1 MSTANGALT
10 PPPAPQHPE
19 PQNASPSAAKRKRST
34 SQANALTDRQQPA
47 QKSQPAQSDARTLK
61 ALLEDVLDILKSYD
75 TTPSILDQQ
84 VRSNGDRAVSGE
96 PTTKRTKLAQ
106 LPSAGASIAEK
117 VQADAYASLD
127 DLVADVESVCSQLL
141 ASINAQNASSEADT
155 KLITGTL
162 AFKKVL
168 KNIVIRETHRKAAAV
183 KAVEEEDDTVDDDDK
198 AETNGVIKKEPV
210 DEEVDSFSSSRAVL
224 TLFASAQGNKQL
236 FSSLQKPVK
245 VEGKT
250 KTEAVELDS
259 AVHVTLPLDESGLP
273 SMISTT
279 KIIPVHTED
288 AIGGKSKGPTF
299 GDVFGPPP
307 KFRDLKPPVPASQT
321 TNKGNTIT
329 WGQQD
334 LTLRTGRRGSSY
346 SSQKLTTGD
355 WLGYSGLDVEKEP
368 SSPSA
373 KRKQRDRALSTGEV
387 NPPLPDEEQAK
398 LDKARADAL
407 FRSIYSSFAPTHDD
421 GVAVVP
427 EETKNRVWWQK
438 VGEKR
443 FNEVFALDPALL
455 DAQPGEAME
464 GVTEENANE
473 DETFK
478 EAAEQF
484 EPEELKTS
492 EKSEQDKEDQEIDE
506 LLQEISELLETLHSY
521 QRIRHST
528 LAPSTRAPAG
538 QDTAVQPSAPST
550 DELDIYGMLKTQLSL
565 MVSQLPPY
573 AVAKLN
579 GDQLEDLNIS
589 KKLVIETKDYRGVME
604 EDQVS
609 KLAKSAA
616 IGATVGAPAVRP
628 PGAHY
633 PPANQYGRTPTAPQY
648 ASRPVGGPPSY
659 YPQQG
664 GPARTP
670 SIPRYP
676 SQGYQTPGAYAS
688 AAQRPSYGGPAYAQT
703 PRQPSYGAAASTY
716 GQAPHSYYRGPPAGY
731 GMAPSYY
738 QSTPQGAAQ
747 NRYMQPGSAYPPR
760 TQGAAPMYNYTA
772 TGSPQVRTAS
782 PLKQGQPGAGQ
793 TPYPQQ
799 RPPSGN
805 PYGTPAH
812 QQSQR
817 PSYYPHTPYGTSS
830 QPAQTLT
837 PSANASYHAS
847 IQAHARATLGVSAAQ
862 ANMARAS
869 SGTPQ
874 PPGSSGSGGQTQFGG
889 QSQGQG
895 QGSTTAVAS

>member
-1 MSTANGALT
+1 MSTANGART
-10 PPPAPQHPE
+10 PPPAPQHPGS
-19 PQNASPSAAKRKRST
+19 QNASPSAAKRKRST
-34 SQANALTDRQQPA
+34 SQANALADRDQSA
-47 QKSQPAQSDARTLK
+47 QKPQSAHADARPLK
-61 ALLEDVLDILKSYD
+61 ALLQDVLAILNSYD
-75 TTPSILDQQ
+75 TTPSILNHPL
-84 VRSNGDRAVSGE
+84 RSNGDRAVSGE

-106 LPSAGASIAEK
+106 PPPAGASIVDK
-117 VQADAYASLD
+117 VQADAYASLG

-141 ASINAQNASSEADT
+141 ASVNAQNASSEADT
-155 KLITGTL
+155 NLLTGAL
-162 AFKKVL
+162 ALKKVL
-168 KNIVIRETHRKAAAV
+168 KNIVIRETHRKATAV
-183 KAVEEEDDTVDDDDK
+183 KVTEDKDGAGDDDK
-198 AETNGVIKKEPV
+198 AETNGVVKKEPV
-210 DEEVDSFSSSRAVL
+210 DEEVDSFSGSRAVL

-236 FSSLQKPVK
+236 FSSLQRPVK
-245 VEGKT
+245 VEGKKT
-250 KTEAVELDS
+250 KAEPTELDS
-259 AVHVTLPLDESGLP
+259 GVDVTLPLDESGLP

-288 AIGGKSKGPTF
+288 AIGGKNKGPTF
-299 GDVFGPPP
+299 GEVFGPPP
-307 KFRDLKPPVPASQT
+307 KFRELKPPVPASQT
-321 TNKGNTIT
+321 ANKGNTVT
-329 WGQQD
+329 WGPQD
-334 LTLRTGRRGSSY
+334 LTLRTGRRGSAY
-346 SSQKLTTGD
+346 SSQKLTAGD

-398 LDKARADAL
+398 LDKAKADAL
-407 FRSIYSSFAPTHDD
+407 FRSVYSSFAPTRDD

-427 EETKNRVWWQK
+427 EETKNRIWWQK

-443 FNEVFALDPALL
+443 FNEVFAVDPALME
-455 DAQPGEAME
+455 AQPGEAME
-464 GVTEENANE
+464 GVTEELANE
-473 DETFK
+473 DEAFK

-484 EPEELKTS
+484 EPEEFNAP
-492 EKSEQDKEDQEIDE
+492 EKLGQEGANKETDE

-528 LAPSTRAPAG
+528 LAPATRAPAS
-538 QDTAVQPSAPST
+538 QETTVRPST
-550 DELDIYGMLKTQLSL
+550 PSSDELDIYGMLKMQLSL

-628 PGAHY
+628 PGY
-633 PPANQYGRTPTAPQY
+633 PPTGPYARTPSAPQY
-648 ASRPVGGPPSY
+648 ASRSVGTAPSY
-659 YPQQG
+659 YPQQQ
-664 GPARTP
+664 GPTRTP

-676 SQGYQTPGAYAS
+676 SQGFQTSGAYAS

-716 GQAPHSYYRGPPAGY
+716 GQTPHAYYRGPPAGY
-731 GMAPSYY
+731 GLGPSYY
-738 QSTPQGAAQ
+738 QSTPQGASQ

-782 PLKQGQPGAGQ
+782 PLKGQPGAGQ

-817 PSYYPHTPYGTSS
+817 PSYYPHTPYGTNS
-830 QPAQTLT
+830 QAAPPLT

-847 IQAHARATLGVSAAQ
+847 IQAHARATLGVSTAQ
-862 ANMARAS
+862 RATS
-869 SGTPQ
+869 DTPQ

-895 QGSTTAVAS
+895 QSSTTAVAS

>member
-10 PPPAPQHPE
+10 PPPAPQDSDSTTT
-19 PQNASPSAAKRKRST
+19 SPSAAKRKREA
-34 SQANALTDRQQPA
+34 SQAHALAARDPSAQKPQPA
-47 QKSQPAQSDARTLK
+47 HTDARSLK
-61 ALLEDVLDILKSYD
+61 GLLEDVLEILKSYD
-75 TTPSILDQQ
+75 TTPSILQQ
-84 VRSNGDRAVSGE
+84 PVRSNGDRAVSGE

-106 LPSAGASIAEK
+106 PPPSDTSINAK
-117 VQADAYASLD
+117 VQSDAYASLD
-127 DLVADVESVCSQLL
+127 ELVADVESVCSQLL
-141 ASINAQNASSEADT
+141 SSVNVQHASSEADT
-155 KLITGTL
+155 KLVTGTL

-168 KNIVIRETHRKAAAV
+168 KNIVIRETHRQAAA
-183 KAVEEEDDTVDDDDK
+183 AK
-198 AETNGVIKKEPV
+198 AEEADGAEGEETNATNGVVKKEPV
-210 DEEVDSFSSSRAVL
+210 EDEADSFSGSRAVL

-245 VEGKT
+245 VEGGKS
-250 KTEAVELDS
+250 KNEATELKSGVD
-259 AVHVTLPLDESGLP
+259 VTLPLDESGLP

-299 GDVFGPPP
+299 GEVFGPPP
-307 KFRDLKPPVPASQT
+307 KFRDLKPPVPANQPA
-321 TNKGNTIT
+321 NKGTTIT

-334 LTLRTGRRGSSY
+334 LTFRTGRRGSSY
-346 SSQKLTTGD
+346 SSQKLSTGD
-355 WLGYSGLDVEKEP
+355 WLGYSGVDVEKEP

-407 FRSIYSSFAPTHDD
+407 FRSVYSSFAPTHDD

-443 FNEVFALDPALL
+443 FNEVFALDPVLF
-455 DAQPGEAME
+455 DAQPGEVLE
-464 GVTEENANE
+464 GAPADENANE
-473 DETFK
+473 EEAFK

-484 EPEELKTS
+484 APEELNIP
-492 EKSEQDKEDQEIDE
+492 EKSAKDQENKEIDE

-521 QRIRHST
+521 QRIRQST
-528 LAPSTRAPAG
+528 LATPARTPGTQDASIRPST
-538 QDTAVQPSAPST
+538 PSA
-550 DELDIYGMLKTQLSL
+550 DEMDIYTMLKTQLSL
-565 MVSQLPPY
+565 MISQLPPY

-589 KKLVIETKDYRGVME
+589 KKLVIEAKDYRGVME

-633 PPANQYGRTPTAPQY
+633 PPAGQF
-648 ASRPVGGPPSY
+648 
-659 YPQQG
+659 
-664 GPARTP
+664 ARTP
-670 SIPRYP
+670 
-676 SQGYQTPGAYAS
+676 
-688 AAQRPSYGGPAYAQT
+688 
-703 PRQPSYGAAASTY
+703 
-716 GQAPHSYYRGPPAGY
+716 
-731 GMAPSYY
+731 
-738 QSTPQGAAQ
+738 
-747 NRYMQPGSAYPPR
+747 
-760 TQGAAPMYNYTA
+760 AAPQATKRLALMRRLLSVRLMEGQHMVELLASHHTA
-772 TGSPQVRTAS
+772 QLLLLTGKHLDTIRNDRQ
-782 PLKQGQPGAGQ
+782 L
-793 TPYPQQ
+793 
-799 RPPSGN
+799 
-805 PYGTPAH
+805 
-812 QQSQR
+812 
-817 PSYYPHTPYGTSS
+817 
-830 QPAQTLT
+830 
-837 PSANASYHAS
+837 ANASYHAS

-874 PPGSSGSGGQTQFGG
+874 PPGSSGSGSQAQFGG

-895 QGSTTAVAS
+895 QGGTTTVAS